1 MKDFKYDIWERLHWV
16 ATWTWEVAR
25 NISKLTKSIDEN
37 SKSSDNLAKV
47 WHMLTWVIIILWFIQ
62 VWIEIFKI
70 FN

>member
-47 WHMLTWVIIILWFIQ
+47 W
-62 VWIEIFKI
+62 
-70 FN
+70 